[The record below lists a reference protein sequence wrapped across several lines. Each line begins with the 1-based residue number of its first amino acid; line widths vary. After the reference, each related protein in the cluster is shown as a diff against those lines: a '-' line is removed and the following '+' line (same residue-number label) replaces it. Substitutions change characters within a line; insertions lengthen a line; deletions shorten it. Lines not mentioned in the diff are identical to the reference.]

1 MAKSPLKVLGK
12 DELIE
17 LFETL
22 QDVSTALL
30 KEEQPQR
37 LLPLIVEKAMEI
49 VDADGGSLY
58 LKGTGDIL
66 NFEVLKNNS
75 FKADGVDLEP
85 IPLSTKAICTQ
96 CFHTLESLNINDAYL
111 IDKELG
117 ISFNRSIDKEKG
129 YRTRS
134 VLAIPLVDDS
144 KKAIGVLQMINKK
157 NFYLEKWPKD
167 SGDVSDMPPF
177 GNLDLYLMEQFG
189 ALFSAAIMD
198 SVLKMKK

>member
-22 QDVSTALL
+22 QEVSTALL

-37 LLPLIVEKAMEI
+37 LLPFIVEKAMEI

-58 LKGTGDIL
+58 LRGTDDVL

-75 FKADGVDLEP
+75 FISDGVDLGS
-85 IPLSTKAICTQ
+85 IPLSSKAICTE
-96 CFHTLESLNINDAYL
+96 CFHTLETLNINDAYV
-111 IDKELG
+111 IEKELG
-117 ISFNRSIDKEKG
+117 ITFNRSLDKEKS

-134 VLAIPLVDDS
+134 VLAVPLVDS
-144 KKAIGVLQMINKK
+144 NKKAVGVLQMINKK
-157 NFYLEKWPKD
+157 NFYQEKWPKD
-167 SGDVSDMPPF
+167 SGAVSDMPSF

-189 ALFSAAIMD
+189 ALFSAAIID
-198 SVLKMKK
+198 SFLKMKK